1 MSYHFETVQKT
12 GDNIYFP
19 LEISRVYVDPRN
31 IVARDPDNFK
41 RYVFL
46 TNFNESFE
54 SNWSNPPGAFGQL
67 NPSYKYSQTNRR
79 IEITF
84 KLPARNVLDSKS
96 NLDFCS
102 KMAKLVYG
110 NYSLQIEEYS
120 PQAQAVAQL
129 GAAATNPAAVAAAI
143 ASAPTLLR
151 TDPAERTTLG
161 SVRYNFEGA
170 LFNIKVNFGN
180 LIQNEFAF
188 FTNFSFTPNFD
199 AGVFEYDMRDA
210 FGIKG
215 GVGELQDQLAAQG
228 YGELAD
234 DAHVYHF
241 DRGVVYPKEL
251 EVSISFTVLHD
262 YPLGF
267 GGPRRPGEPLKWAQN
282 ENKDWPHG
290 THEKYPKLEYMSKD
304 DIKLPNTPQIN
315 PNPTVFNRYTTVSGS
330 TVKYGIDSSGNII
343 IED

>member
-1 MSYHFETVQKT
+1 M
-12 GDNIYFP
+12 IY
-19 LEISRVYVDPRN
+19 RVYVDANNNPTS
-31 IVARDPDNFK
+31 VDAFS

-54 SNWSNPPGAFGQL
+54 ANWNSPPGAFGQL
-67 NPSYKYSQTNRR
+67 NPSHKYSQTNRK
-79 IEITF
+79 IEFGF

-110 NYSLQIEEYS
+110 NYSSEFEE
-120 PQAQAVAQL
+120 
-129 GAAATNPAAVAAAI
+129 
-143 ASAPTLLR
+143 
-151 TDPAERTTLG
+151 TTLG
-161 SVRYNFEGA
+161 SARYNFEGA
-170 LFNIKVNFGN
+170 LFNIRVDFGN

-199 AGVFEYDMRDA
+199 AGVFEYNNTSVDGEQA
-210 FGIKG
+210 
-215 GVGELQDQLAAQG
+215 GVGDVQDQLAAQG

-234 DAHVYHF
+234 DAHVYHSNI
-241 DRGVVYPKEL
+241 GVVYPKEID
-251 EVSISFTVLHD
+251 VSISFTVLHD

-267 GGPRRPGEPLKWAQN
+267 GGPGEPIKWAQN

-290 THEKYPKLEYMSKD
+290 TPESYPKLEYMSKD
-304 DIKLPNTPQIN
+304 NITLPTTPQIN
-315 PNPTVFNRYTTVSGS
+315 PNPTPSARWVGKNPRINYI
-330 TVKYGIDSSGNII
+330 IDSSGNII

>member
-1 MSYHFETVQKT
+1 MSYHFPTVKDT

-31 IVARDPDNFK
+31 IVARDPDKFE

-79 IEITF
+79 IEMTF

-110 NYSLQIEEYS
+110 NYSVQVEDANQGNLVLL
-120 PQAQAVAQL
+120 PQL
-129 GAAATNPAAVAAAI
+129 GI
-143 ASAPTLLR
+143 DPT
-151 TDPAERTTLG
+151 ERTTLG

-170 LFNIKVNFGN
+170 LFNIRVKFGS

-215 GVGELQDQLAAQG
+215 GVGELQDQLAAKG
-228 YGELAD
+228 YSSELLD

-241 DRGVVYPKEL
+241 NKGVVYPKEL

-304 DIKLPNTPQIN
+304 NIPVPSNSQVPS
-315 PNPTVFNRYTTVSGS
+315 NPTGSVPFRYPVGKNPTIYYT
-330 TVKYGIDSSGNII
+330 IDSSGNII

>member
-110 NYSLQIEEYS
+110 NYSVQVEDANQGNLVLL
-120 PQAQAVAQL
+120 PQL
-129 GAAATNPAAVAAAI
+129 GI
-143 ASAPTLLR
+143 DPT
-151 TDPAERTTLG
+151 ERTTLG

-170 LFNIKVNFGN
+170 LFNIRVKFGS

-215 GVGELQDQLAAQG
+215 GVGELQDQLAAKG
-228 YGELAD
+228 YGELVN

-241 DRGVVYPKEL
+241 NKGVVYPKEL

-290 THEKYPKLEYMSKD
+290 TPESYPKLEYMSKD

-315 PNPTVFNRYTTVSGS
+315 PNPTVFNRETTVGGS

>member
-110 NYSLQIEEYS
+110 NYSVQVEDANQGNLVLL
-120 PQAQAVAQL
+120 PQL
-129 GAAATNPAAVAAAI
+129 GI
-143 ASAPTLLR
+143 DPT
-151 TDPAERTTLG
+151 ERTTLG

-170 LFNIKVNFGN
+170 LFNIRVKFGS

-215 GVGELQDQLAAQG
+215 GVGELQDRLAAQG

-241 DRGVVYPKEL
+241 NKGVVYPKEL

>member
-1 MSYHFETVQKT
+1 MSYHFPTVQEM
-12 GDNIYFP
+12 GNNIYFP
-19 LEISRVYVDPRN
+19 LVIYKVYVDANNN
-31 IVARDPDNFK
+31 ITSVDAFS

-54 SNWSNPPGAFGQL
+54 ANWNSPPGAFGQL
-67 NPSYKYSQTNRR
+67 NPSHKYSQTNRK
-79 IEITF
+79 IEFGF

-110 NYSLQIEEYS
+110 NYSSEFEE
-120 PQAQAVAQL
+120 
-129 GAAATNPAAVAAAI
+129 
-143 ASAPTLLR
+143 
-151 TDPAERTTLG
+151 TTLG
-161 SVRYNFEGA
+161 SARYNFEGA
-170 LFNIKVNFGN
+170 LFNIRVDFGN

-188 FTNFSFTPNFD
+188 FTNFSFTPKID
-199 AGVFEYDMRDA
+199 AGVFEYNNRSVD
-210 FGIKG
+210 GELK

-234 DAHVYHF
+234 DAHVYHSNV
-241 DRGVVYPKEL
+241 GVVYPKEID
-251 EVSISFTVLHD
+251 VSISFTVLHD

-267 GGPRRPGEPLKWAQN
+267 GGPRRPGEPIKWAQN

-290 THEKYPKLEYMSKD
+290 TPESYPKLEYMSQD
-304 DIKLPNTPQIN
+304 DIPLPQTSQVN
-315 PNPTVFNRYTTVSGS
+315 PNPTPTPRWVTVNGSQVNYT
-330 TVKYGIDSSGNII
+330 IDSGGNIV

>member
-1 MSYHFETVQKT
+1 MSYHFPTVKET
-12 GDNIYFP
+12 GDKIYFP
-19 LEISRVYVDPRN
+19 LAISRVYVDPRK
-31 IVARDPDNFK
+31 IVPGKPDNFE

-79 IEITF
+79 IEMTF

-110 NYSLQIEEYS
+110 NYSLQIEDAS
-120 PQAQAVAQL
+120 QGNLVLLPQL
-129 GAAATNPAAVAAAI
+129 GI
-143 ASAPTLLR
+143 DPT
-151 TDPAERTTLG
+151 ERTTLG

-199 AGVFEYDMRDA
+199 AGVFEYNNTSVDGLLM
-210 FGIKG
+210 
-215 GVGELQDQLAAQG
+215 GVGDYQDQLAAKG
-228 YGELAD
+228 YGKLVD
-234 DAHVYHF
+234 DAHVYHS

-304 DIKLPNTPQIN
+304 DIPLPQTPQIN
-315 PNPTVFNRYTTVSGS
+315 PNPTPSARWVGKNPRINYT
-330 TVKYGIDSSGNII
+330 IDSGGNII

>member
-46 TNFNESFE
+46 TSFNESFE

-79 IEITF
+79 IEMTF

-110 NYSLQIEEYS
+110 NYSVQVEDANQGNLVLL
-120 PQAQAVAQL
+120 PQL
-129 GAAATNPAAVAAAI
+129 GI
-143 ASAPTLLR
+143 DPT
-151 TDPAERTTLG
+151 ERTTLG

-170 LFNIKVNFGN
+170 LFNIRVKFGS

-215 GVGELQDQLAAQG
+215 GVGELQDRLAAQG
-228 YGELAD
+228 YGELVD

-241 DRGVVYPKEL
+241 NKGVVYPKEL

-267 GGPRRPGEPLKWAQN
+267 GGPRRPGESLKWAQN

-290 THEKYPKLEYMSKD
+290 TPESYPKLEYMSQD
-304 DIKLPNTPQIN
+304 NIPVPSNSQVPS
-315 PNPTVFNRYTTVSGS
+315 NPTGSVPFRYDVGKNPTIYYT
-330 TVKYGIDSSGNII
+330 IDSSGNII

>member
-79 IEITF
+79 IEMTF

-110 NYSLQIEEYS
+110 NYSVQVEDANQGNLVLL
-120 PQAQAVAQL
+120 PQL
-129 GAAATNPAAVAAAI
+129 GI
-143 ASAPTLLR
+143 DPT
-151 TDPAERTTLG
+151 ERTTLG

-170 LFNIKVNFGN
+170 LFNIRVKFGS

-215 GVGELQDQLAAQG
+215 GVGELQDRLAAQG
-228 YGELAD
+228 YGKLVD

-304 DIKLPNTPQIN
+304 DINLPNTPQIN

>member
-1 MSYHFETVQKT
+1 MSYHFPTVQIT

-19 LEISRVYVDPRN
+19 LVIYRVYVDANNN
-31 IVARDPDNFK
+31 ITDVDAFQ

-54 SNWSNPPGAFGQL
+54 ANWNSPPGAFGQL
-67 NPSYKYSQTNRR
+67 NPSHKYSQTNRR
-79 IEITF
+79 IEMSF

-110 NYSLQIEEYS
+110 NYSSEFEE
-120 PQAQAVAQL
+120 
-129 GAAATNPAAVAAAI
+129 
-143 ASAPTLLR
+143 
-151 TDPAERTTLG
+151 TTLG
-161 SVRYNFEGA
+161 SARYNFEGA
-170 LFNIKVNFGN
+170 LFNIRVAFGN

-210 FGIKG
+210 FGLKG

-241 DRGVVYPKEL
+241 NKGVVYPQEID
-251 EVSISFTVLHD
+251 VSISFTVLHD

-290 THEKYPKLEYMSKD
+290 TPESYPKLEYMSQD
-304 DIKLPNTPQIN
+304 DIPLPQTSQVN
-315 PNPTVFNRYTTVSGS
+315 PNPTPTPRWVMVSGS
-330 TVKYGIDSSGNII
+330 QVNYTIDSGGNIV

>member
-1 MSYHFETVQKT
+1 MSYHFPTVKET
-12 GDNIYFP
+12 GDKIYFP
-19 LEISRVYVDPRN
+19 LAISRVYVDPRN
-31 IVARDPDNFK
+31 IVAGKTKNFE

-79 IEITF
+79 IEMTF

-215 GVGELQDQLAAQG
+215 GVGELQDRLAAQG
-228 YGELAD
+228 YGKLVD

-304 DIKLPNTPQIN
+304 DINLPNTPQIN
-315 PNPTVFNRYTTVSGS
+315 PNPTPSPRHTTVSGS
-330 TVKYGIDSSGNII
+330 TVNYTIDSGGNII

>member
-110 NYSLQIEEYS
+110 NYSVQVEDANQGNLVLL
-120 PQAQAVAQL
+120 PQL
-129 GAAATNPAAVAAAI
+129 GI
-143 ASAPTLLR
+143 DPT
-151 TDPAERTTLG
+151 ERTTLG

-170 LFNIKVNFGN
+170 LFNIRVKFGS

-215 GVGELQDQLAAQG
+215 GVGELQDRLAAQG
-228 YGELAD
+228 YGKLAD

-304 DIKLPNTPQIN
+304 DINLPNTPQIN
-315 PNPTVFNRYTTVSGS
+315 PNPTASPRHTTVSGS
-330 TVKYGIDSSGNII
+330 TVNYTIDSSGNII

>member
-31 IVARDPDNFK
+31 IVARDPDNFE

-79 IEITF
+79 IEMTF

-110 NYSLQIEEYS
+110 NYSVQVEDANQGNLVLL
-120 PQAQAVAQL
+120 PQL
-129 GAAATNPAAVAAAI
+129 GI
-143 ASAPTLLR
+143 DPT
-151 TDPAERTTLG
+151 ERTTLG

-170 LFNIKVNFGN
+170 LFNIRVKFGS

-215 GVGELQDQLAAQG
+215 GVGELQDRLAAQG
-228 YGELAD
+228 YGELVD

-241 DRGVVYPKEL
+241 NKGVVYPKEL

-282 ENKDWPHG
+282 EKKDWPHG
-290 THEKYPKLEYMSKD
+290 TPESYPKLEYMSKD
-304 DIKLPNTPQIN
+304 NIPVPSNSQVPS
-315 PNPTVFNRYTTVSGS
+315 NPTGSVPFRYDVGKNPTIYYT
-330 TVKYGIDSSGNII
+330 IDSSGNII

>member
-110 NYSLQIEEYS
+110 NYSVQVEDANQGNLVLL
-120 PQAQAVAQL
+120 PQL
-129 GAAATNPAAVAAAI
+129 GI
-143 ASAPTLLR
+143 DPT
-151 TDPAERTTLG
+151 ERTTLG

-170 LFNIKVNFGN
+170 LFNIRVKFGS

-215 GVGELQDQLAAQG
+215 GVGELQDRLAAQG
-228 YGELAD
+228 YGKLVD

-304 DIKLPNTPQIN
+304 DINLPNTPQIN
-315 PNPTVFNRYTTVSGS
+315 PNPTPSPRHTTVSGS
-330 TVKYGIDSSGNII
+330 TVNYTIDSGGNII

>member
-1 MSYHFETVQKT
+1 MSYHFSTVQDT
-12 GDNIYFP
+12 GEKIYFP
-19 LEISRVYVDPRN
+19 LRIRRVYVDPNN
-31 IVARDPDNFK
+31 IVTTPPDEFE

-46 TNFNESFE
+46 TSFNESFE
-54 SNWSNPPGAFGQL
+54 ANWNSPPGAFGQL
-67 NPSYKYSQTNRR
+67 NPSHKYSQTNRK
-79 IEITF
+79 IEMSF

-110 NYSLQIEEYS
+110 NYSLQVEDINQQGNLQGNLVLL
-120 PQAQAVAQL
+120 PQL
-129 GAAATNPAAVAAAI
+129 AI
-143 ASAPTLLR
+143 
-151 TDPAERTTLG
+151 DPGQQTSLG

-170 LFNIKVNFGN
+170 LFNIKVNFGD

-210 FGIKG
+210 FGLKG

-228 YGELAD
+228 YGELEE

-241 DRGVVYPKEL
+241 NKGVVYPKEI
-251 EVSISFTVLHD
+251 EVSVSFTVLHD
-262 YPLGF
+262 YPLGW
-267 GGPRRPGEPLKWAQN
+267 GGPRREGEPLKWAQN
-282 ENKDWPHG
+282 EDKDWPHG
-290 THEKYPKLEYMSKD
+290 TKATTLLDYM
-304 DIKLPNTPQIN
+304 TPDHIPPPSPGQVGNPIN
-315 PNPTVFNRYTTVSGS
+315 PGSYTSISGS
-330 TVKYGIDSSGNII
+330 ANFSIGAGGEII

>member
-79 IEITF
+79 IEMTF

-110 NYSLQIEEYS
+110 NYSVQVEDANQGNLVLL
-120 PQAQAVAQL
+120 PQL
-129 GAAATNPAAVAAAI
+129 GI
-143 ASAPTLLR
+143 DPT
-151 TDPAERTTLG
+151 ERTTLG

-170 LFNIKVNFGN
+170 LFNIRVKFGS

-215 GVGELQDQLAAQG
+215 GVGELQDRLAAQG
-228 YGELAD
+228 YGKLVD

>member
-110 NYSLQIEEYS
+110 NYSVQVEDANQGNLVLL
-120 PQAQAVAQL
+120 PQL
-129 GAAATNPAAVAAAI
+129 GI
-143 ASAPTLLR
+143 DPT
-151 TDPAERTTLG
+151 ERTTLG

-170 LFNIKVNFGN
+170 LFNIRVKFGS

-215 GVGELQDQLAAQG
+215 GVGELQDRLAAQG
-228 YGELAD
+228 YGELVD

-241 DRGVVYPKEL
+241 NKGVVYPKEL

-267 GGPRRPGEPLKWAQN
+267 GGPRRPGESLKWAQN

-290 THEKYPKLEYMSKD
+290 TPESYPKLEYMSKD

>member
-31 IVARDPDNFK
+31 IVASRPDNFE

-46 TNFNESFE
+46 TSFNESFE

-67 NPSYKYSQTNRR
+67 NPSYKYSQTNRK
-79 IEITF
+79 IQMSF

-110 NYSLQIEEYS
+110 NYSVQVEDINQGNLVLL
-120 PQAQAVAQL
+120 PQL
-129 GAAATNPAAVAAAI
+129 AI
-143 ASAPTLLR
+143 DSTQQ
-151 TDPAERTTLG
+151 TTLG

-199 AGVFEYDMRDA
+199 AGVFEYNKAKVD
-210 FGIKG
+210 GINK
-215 GVGELQDQLAAQG
+215 GVGEYQDEKAAQG
-228 YGELAD
+228 YSSELLP
-234 DAHVYHF
+234 DAHVYHNNE
-241 DRGVVYPKEL
+241 GVVYPKEI

-267 GGPRRPGEPLKWAQN
+267 GGPRRTGEPIKWAQN

-290 THEKYPKLEYMSKD
+290 TPESYPKLEYMSPD
-304 DIKLPNTPQIN
+304 PSPALLTPQQT
-315 PNPTVFNRYTTVSGS
+315 PSSPAPTPTTSTTTSPHHRYTTVSGS
-330 TVKYGIDSSGNII
+330 TVNYIIDSGGNIVI
-343 IED
+343 VD

>member
-1 MSYHFETVQKT
+1 MSYHFPTVQEM
-12 GDNIYFP
+12 GENIYFP
-19 LEISRVYVDPRN
+19 LEISRVYVDANNN
-31 IVARDPDNFK
+31 ITTPPDDFK

-54 SNWSNPPGAFGQL
+54 ANWNSPPGAFGQL
-67 NPSYKYSQTNRR
+67 NPSHKYSQTNRK
-79 IEITF
+79 IEMSF

-110 NYSLQIEEYS
+110 NYSSEFEE
-120 PQAQAVAQL
+120 
-129 GAAATNPAAVAAAI
+129 
-143 ASAPTLLR
+143 
-151 TDPAERTTLG
+151 TTLG
-161 SVRYNFEGA
+161 SARYNFEGA
-170 LFNIKVNFGN
+170 LFNIRVSFGN

-199 AGVFEYDMRDA
+199 AGVFEYNNTSVDGLLM
-210 FGIKG
+210 
-215 GVGELQDQLAAQG
+215 GVGDVQDQLAAKG
-228 YGELAD
+228 YGELLD

-241 DRGVVYPKEL
+241 NKGVVYPKEI

-290 THEKYPKLEYMSKD
+290 TPESYPKLEYMSQD
-304 DIKLPNTPQIN
+304 DIPLPTTPQIN
-315 PNPTVFNRYTTVSGS
+315 PNPTPSARWVGKNPRINYI
-330 TVKYGIDSSGNII
+330 IDSSGNII